1 MPETSL
7 SSKDGA
13 RTLPGMTNAPM
24 VDQSTE
30 SMAGQDDSHFFGIPP
45 EMRNAIYRELL
56 TSDGGSRSPNI
67 LAVCKQAND
76 EAKGILYEEN
86 NFQLAI
92 SGFEALGNRCQTTI
106 FFNNRQVRR
115 LRQSFPLAQT
125 PWPSLLLRLT
135 KLVIVLDCSV
145 RSRYRQNDPQTRL
158 VIALN
163 KILYDLWQ
171 FLRHSTKLKDVTVR
185 VVGNARLVDH
195 EVGYLAM
202 PFTQDF
208 SGGWDF
214 EKLPAD
220 RIRVELERN
229 AALNSFSALEPYYKL
244 SHEAR
249 SLLAEARSKDDAAKQ
264 KAWFK
269 TLSKVLLQTRKLLDG
284 KDPLG
289 PATSRELKRLTKE
302 IQVATTE
309 GVVYVQR
316 LTIAS

>member
-1 MPETSL
+1 
-7 SSKDGA
+7 
-13 RTLPGMTNAPM
+13 MTNAPT
-24 VDQSTE
+24 VEQSTE
-30 SMAGQDDSHFFGIPP
+30 SNRCGVKLTEMMASQDDSHFFRIPP

-56 TSDGGSRSPNI
+56 APEGGRRFPNI

-86 NFQLAI
+86 DFELAI
-92 SGFEALGNRCQTTI
+92 SGFEALGNRCQTNI
-106 FFNNRQVRR
+106 VFNNRQVRR
-115 LRQSFPLAQT
+115 LKQSFPLAQT
-125 PWPSLLLRLT
+125 PWPSLLLRLP

-145 RSRYRQNDPQTRL
+145 RSHYRQNDSQTSL

-171 FLRHSTKLKDVTVR
+171 FLRRSTKLKHVTVR
-185 VVGNARLVDH
+185 FVGEARLVDH
-195 EVGYLAM
+195 EVAYLAM

-208 SGGWDF
+208 SGIWDF

-220 RIRVELERN
+220 QIRVELESN
-229 AALNSFSALEPYYKL
+229 AALNSSSALEPYYKL

-249 SLLAEARSKDDAAKQ
+249 SLLAEVRSKYDAAKQ

-289 PATSRELKRLTKE
+289 PATSRELKGLTKE

-309 GVVYVQR
+309 GVIYVQG
-316 LTIAS
+316 LTTAS

>member
-1 MPETSL
+1 
-7 SSKDGA
+7 
-13 RTLPGMTNAPM
+13 MTNSPM
-24 VDQSTE
+24 VEQSTE
-30 SMAGQDDSHFFGIPP
+30 MMASQDDSHFFGIPP

-56 TSDGGSRSPNI
+56 TPEGGRRSLNI
-67 LAVCKQAND
+67 LAVCKQANH

-86 NFQLAI
+86 DFEVAI
-92 SGFEALGNRCQTTI
+92 SGFEALGGRCQTNI
-106 FFNNRQVRR
+106 LFNNRQVRR
-115 LRQSFPLAQT
+115 LKQSLQLAQT
-125 PWPSLLLRLT
+125 PWPSLLLRLP

-145 RSRYRQNDPQTRL
+145 RSHYRQNDSQTSL

-171 FLRHSTKLKDVTVR
+171 FLRRSTKLKHVTVR
-185 VVGNARLVDH
+185 FVGNARLVDY

-220 RIRVELERN
+220 RIRVELESN

-249 SLLAEARSKDDAAKQ
+249 SLLAEAQSKDDAAKQ

-269 TLSKVLLQTRKLLDG
+269 TLSKVLFQNRKLLDG

-289 PATSRELKRLTKE
+289 PATSRELEGLTKE

-309 GVVYVQR
+309 GVVYVQG
-316 LTIAS
+316 LTTAS

>member
-1 MPETSL
+1 MIAS
-7 SSKDGA
+7 
-13 RTLPGMTNAPM
+13 
-24 VDQSTE
+24 
-30 SMAGQDDSHFFGIPP
+30 QDDSHFFGIPP

-56 TSDGGSRSPNI
+56 TPEGGRRSVNI

-76 EAKGILYEEN
+76 EAKSILYEEN
-86 NFQLAI
+86 NFELAI
-92 SGFEALGNRCQTTI
+92 SGFEALGNRCQTKTL
-106 FFNNRQVRR
+106 FNNRQVRR
-115 LRQSFPLAQT
+115 LKQSFPLAQT
-125 PWPSLLLRLT
+125 PWPSLLLRLP

-145 RSRYRQNDPQTRL
+145 RSRYRQNDSQTSL

-171 FLRHSTKLKDVTVR
+171 FLRRSTKLKHVTVR

-208 SGGWDF
+208 SEEWDL

-220 RIRVELERN
+220 RIRVEIISN
-229 AALNSFSALEPYYKL
+229 ASLNSFSALGPYYKL

-249 SLLAEARSKDDAAKQ
+249 SLLADARSQDDAAKQ

-269 TLSKVLLQTRKLLDG
+269 TLSKVLLQARKLLDG
-284 KDPLG
+284 NDPLG
-289 PATSRELKRLTKE
+289 PATSRDLKSLTGK
-302 IQVATTE
+302 IQEAMGEGMMYLQEVAT
-309 GVVYVQR
+309 
-316 LTIAS
+316 ASSVESR